1 MKQKLLFILF
11 LLSIA
16 VATGSAFIE
25 YFVARSDSNSVRL
38 EWKTSEERGVKEFAV
53 ERKTVHGNYMSIGS
67 IQPKGDNS
75 VYSFLDENI
84 YKTSD
89 NIFKYRLKIV
99 DTDNGV
105 SYSKEISVSHK
116 LSDIKRTWGSI
127 KAMFR

>member
-11 LLSIA
+11 LLCIA

-38 EWKTSEERGVKEFAV
+38 EWKTSEERGVKEFSV